1 MTNSVVS
8 FLKTDTLVPLY
19 LQKFNCVGSNICV
32 NSCCQKVLFFPS
44 VQDMD
49 GMAQLTNQTA
59 YQPWLR
65 LAFGV
70 AKNKLGEMQAFSRMN
85 PVTGQCWLLDRQQ
98 KCRLY
103 DNPALPTRCAEYP
116 AINRWLP
123 DGVQQFL
130 SPSCPEVGRLLWKTP
145 DALALSIAPVLM
157 RQESMVTVDL
167 PEVEQQRYLL
177 LRQAGATLLQTREL
191 PLSRRLMLLYFLTE
205 QISDVYE
212 ANQVDQLALSI
223 DSLFNLIQQND
234 ETLHFTQ
241 ITFDESLHALLLVK
255 LLQLRHDRQQGVGS
269 YEKVLN
275 DVVLAFDLAD
285 QSRPLEE
292 RALAA
297 IPRIRE
303 ALADLDQTLLASP
316 HFLEHIVL
324 NHWLAYA
331 FPVASVEHD
340 LRINMLAFLL
350 FYLLQRLFLAAAASA
365 YGNDFEQQ
373 ACLVGSAFHR
383 EWVEE
388 SPMLFA
394 AAMSLANSELK
405 SLPKLLSLLEK

>member
-8 FLKTDTLVPLY
+8 FSQTDTLVPQY
-19 LQKFNCVGSNICV
+19 LQKFTCVGSSICV

-49 GMAQLTNQTA
+49 EMERLTEKTA

-98 KCRLY
+98 QCRLY
-103 DNPALPTRCAEYP
+103 DNAALPTRCAEYP
-116 AINRWLP
+116 AVNRWLP
-123 DGVQQFL
+123 DGSQQFL
-130 SPSCPEVGRLLWKTP
+130 SPSCPEVGRLLWKNP
-145 DALALSIAPVLM
+145 DALALSIAPIM
-157 RQESMVTVDL
+157 TRQGSIVTVDL
-167 PEVEQQRYLL
+167 PEAEQPRYLL

-191 PLSRRLMLLYFLTE
+191 SLSRRLMLLYFFTE
-205 QISDVYE
+205 QISEDYE
-212 ANQVDQLALSI
+212 TNQVDNIALSI
-223 DSLFNLIQQND
+223 DSFFNLIQQND
-234 ETLHFTQ
+234 EALHFTQ
-241 ITFDESLHALLLVK
+241 ITFNESLHALLLVK
-255 LLQLRHDRQQGVGS
+255 LLQLRHDRQQGVGT

-297 IPRIRE
+297 MPRIRE
-303 ALADLDQTLLASP
+303 ALADLDQALSASP
-316 HFLEHIVL
+316 HFLEHILL

-340 LRINMLAFLL
+340 LRINLLAFLL

-394 AAMSLANSELK
+394 AAISLANSELK
-405 SLPKLLSLLEK
+405 SLPKLLSLLAK

>member
-8 FLKTDTLVPLY
+8 FSQTDTLVPQY
-19 LQKFNCVGSNICV
+19 LQKFTCVGSSICV

-49 GMAQLTNQTA
+49 EMERLTEKTA

-98 KCRLY
+98 QCRLY
-103 DNPALPTRCAEYP
+103 DNAALPTRCAEYP
-116 AINRWLP
+116 AVNRWLP
-123 DGVQQFL
+123 DGAQQFL
-130 SPSCPEVGRLLWKTP
+130 SPSCPEVGRLLWKNP
-145 DALALSIAPVLM
+145 DALALSIAPIM
-157 RQESMVTVDL
+157 TRRGSIVTVDL
-167 PEVEQQRYLL
+167 PEAEQPRYLL

-191 PLSRRLMLLYFLTE
+191 SLSRRLMLLYFFTE
-205 QISDVYE
+205 QISEDYE
-212 ANQVDQLALSI
+212 TNQVDNIALSI
-223 DSLFNLIQQND
+223 DSFFNLIQQND
-234 ETLHFTQ
+234 EALHFTQ
-241 ITFDESLHALLLVK
+241 ITFNESLHALLLVK
-255 LLQLRHDRQQGVGS
+255 LLQLRHDRQQGVGT

-303 ALADLDQTLLASP
+303 ALADLDQALSASP
-316 HFLEHIVL
+316 HFLEHILL

-340 LRINMLAFLL
+340 LRINLLAFLL

-394 AAMSLANSELK
+394 AAISLANSELK
-405 SLPKLLSLLEK
+405 SLPKLLSLLAK

>member
-8 FLKTDTLVPLY
+8 FSQTDTLVPQY
-19 LQKFNCVGSNICV
+19 LQKFTCVGSSICV

-49 GMAQLTNQTA
+49 EMERLTEKTA

-98 KCRLY
+98 QCRLY
-103 DNPALPTRCAEYP
+103 DNAALPTRCAEYP
-116 AINRWLP
+116 AVNRWLP
-123 DGVQQFL
+123 DGSQQFL
-130 SPSCPEVGRLLWKTP
+130 SPSCPEVGRLLWKNP
-145 DALALSIAPVLM
+145 DALALSIAPIM
-157 RQESMVTVDL
+157 TRQGSIVTVDL
-167 PEVEQQRYLL
+167 PEAEQPRYLL

-191 PLSRRLMLLYFLTE
+191 SLSRRLMLLYFFTE
-205 QISDVYE
+205 QISEDYE
-212 ANQVDQLALSI
+212 TNQVDNIALSI
-223 DSLFNLIQQND
+223 DSFFNLIQQND
-234 ETLHFTQ
+234 EALHFTQ
-241 ITFDESLHALLLVK
+241 ITFNESLHALLLVK
-255 LLQLRHDRQQGVGS
+255 LLQLRHDRQQGVGT

-303 ALADLDQTLLASP
+303 ALADLDQALSASP
-316 HFLEHIVL
+316 HFLEHILL

-340 LRINMLAFLL
+340 LRINLLAFLL

-365 YGNDFEQQ
+365 YGNNFEQQ

-394 AAMSLANSELK
+394 AAISLANSELK
-405 SLPKLLSLLEK
+405 SLPKLLSLLAK

>member
-1 MTNSVVS
+1 MKIFSRSAEV
-8 FLKTDTLVPLY
+8 LDTLVPQY
-19 LQKFNCVGSNICV
+19 HDAFRCIGAADCIS
-32 NSCCQKVLFFPS
+32 SCCQKVLFFPS
-44 VQDMD
+44 ADD
-49 GMAQLTNQTA
+49 TAQLERASEQA
-59 YQPWLR
+59 YQPWIK
-65 LAFGV
+65 LAFGK
-70 AKNKLGEMQAFSRMN
+70 AQNKLGELQTFSRMN

-98 KCRLY
+98 QCRLY
-103 DNPALPTRCAEYP
+103 DNAALPTRCAEYP
-116 AINRWLP
+116 AVNRWLP
-123 DGVQQFL
+123 DGAQQFL
-130 SPSCPEVGRLLWKTP
+130 SPSCPEVGRLLWENP
-145 DALALSIAPVLM
+145 DALALSIAPIM
-157 RQESMVTVDL
+157 TRQGSMVTVNL
-167 PEVEQQRYLL
+167 PEAEQPRYLL

-191 PLSRRLMLLYFLTE
+191 SLSRRLMLLYFLAE
-205 QISDVYE
+205 QISEAYE
-212 ANQVDQLALSI
+212 TNQVDNIALSI
-223 DSLFNLIQQND
+223 DSLFNLIQQDD
-234 ETLHFTQ
+234 EALHFTQ

-255 LLQLRHDRQQGVGS
+255 LLQLRHDRQQGVGT

-285 QSRPLEE
+285 QSHPLEE

-303 ALADLDQTLLASP
+303 ALADLDQALSASP
-316 HFLEHIVL
+316 RFLEHMLL

-340 LRINMLAFLL
+340 LRINLLAFLL
-350 FYLLQRLFLAAAASA
+350 FYLLQRLFLAVAASA

-394 AAMSLANSELK
+394 AAISLANSELK
-405 SLPKLLSLLEK
+405 NLPKILSLLVN

>member
-1 MTNSVVS
+1 MKIFSRSTEM
-8 FLKTDTLVPLY
+8 LDTLVPQY
-19 LQKFNCVGSNICV
+19 RDTFRCIGATDCIS
-32 NSCCQKVLFFPS
+32 SCCQKVLFFPS
-44 VQDMD
+44 ADD
-49 GMAQLTNQTA
+49 TAQLEQCSEQA
-59 YQPWLR
+59 YQPWIK
-65 LAFGV
+65 LAFGK
-70 AKNKLGEMQAFSRMN
+70 AQNKLGEMQTFSRMN

-130 SPSCPEVGRLLWKTP
+130 SPSCPEVGRLLWKIP

-212 ANQVDQLALSI
+212 ANQVDHLALSI

-234 ETLHFTQ
+234 EALHFTQ
-241 ITFDESLHALLLVK
+241 ITFDETLHALLLVK

-303 ALADLDQTLLASP
+303 ALADLDQALLASP

-340 LRINMLAFLL
+340 LRINLLAFLL

-405 SLPKLLSLLEK
+405 SLPKVLSLLVK